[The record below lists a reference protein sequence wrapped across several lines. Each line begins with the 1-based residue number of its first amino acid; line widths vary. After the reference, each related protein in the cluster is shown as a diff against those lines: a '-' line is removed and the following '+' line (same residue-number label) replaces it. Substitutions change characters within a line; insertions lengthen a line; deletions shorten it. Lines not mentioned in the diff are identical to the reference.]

1 MPLLRLPLCP
11 RATGRDAGLIRA
23 FRFSGLLIA
32 ACIAAYLIAAAV
44 GAVLPT
50 GDRAANEPASHEVLL
65 VAGPIHF
72 DFLLPLDDPQ
82 VAAFSFAADAGVP
95 MDDPRARWLVVGWG
109 SAAFYTTVG
118 SYADVAPSAVW
129 RAVTG
134 DQAVMRFDVVGAV
147 PDVPGV
153 HRLPLSEG
161 QFTALVQAIRAD
173 LGAVPVRLP
182 LDGFNG
188 TDAFFAA
195 EGHFNIFR
203 TCNVW
208 VGEKLRQ
215 AGVAFGR
222 WTPTPY
228 AVRLSLWWHG
238 G

>member
-1 MPLLRLPLCP
+1 M
-11 RATGRDAGLIRA
+11 IRSI
-23 FRFSGLLIA
+23 RFSGLLL
-32 ACIAAYLIAAAV
+32 ACVVAAYLFSAVIGALLSGAFAA
-44 GAVLPT
+44 
-50 GDRAANEPASHEVLL
+50 GDDPVDREVLL

-82 VAAFSFAADAGVP
+82 VAAFSFAAEAGVP

-118 SYADVAPSAVW
+118 SYADVAPVAVW

-134 DQAVMRFDVVGAV
+134 DQAVMRFDVAGEV

-153 HRLPLSEG
+153 HRLSLSEG
-161 QFTALVQAIRAD
+161 QFSALIQAIRAD
-173 LGAVPVRLP
+173 LGDVPDPLP
-182 LDGFNG
+182 LDGFNE

-195 EGHFNIFR
+195 RGHFSIFR

-228 AVRLSLWWHG
+228 SVRLSLWWHRG
-238 G
+238 